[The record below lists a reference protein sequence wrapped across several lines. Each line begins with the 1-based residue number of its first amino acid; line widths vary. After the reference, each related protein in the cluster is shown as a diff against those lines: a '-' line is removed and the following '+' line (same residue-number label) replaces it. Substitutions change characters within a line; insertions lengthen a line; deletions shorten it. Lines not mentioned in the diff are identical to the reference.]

1 MKVMIV
7 SVGTP
12 KMPGLAEAIR
22 DYESRISHYF
32 KFESAEVRQQR
43 IGPGSDSGTIIE
55 KESRALLDKV
65 QPGLELIAID
75 ERGVS
80 WSSEQLAGY
89 LGELAVGGAAGV
101 AFLVGGPLGL
111 SDELR
116 GSARRVLSLSS
127 FTLPHEMARL
137 LLAEQIYRAGTILRG
152 EPYHKGG

>member
-1 MKVMIV
+1 MII

-12 KMPGLAEAIR
+12 RMAGLAEAVR
-22 DYESRISHYF
+22 EYESRIAHYF
-32 KFESAEVRQQR
+32 KFESLEVRQQR
-43 IGPGSDSGTIIE
+43 IGPGADTSAIIA
-55 KESRALLDKV
+55 KESRDLADQV
-65 QPGLELIAID
+65 QPGLELVAVD

-89 LGELAVGGAAGV
+89 LGELAVGARPGV

-116 GSARRVLSLSS
+116 DGARHVLALSS

-152 EPYHKGG
+152 EPYHRGG

>member
-1 MKVMIV
+1 MKLMIV

-22 DYESRISHYF
+22 GYESRISHYF

-43 IGPGSDSGTIIE
+43 IGPGSDTSAIVE
-55 KESRALLDKV
+55 HESRALLDRV
-65 QPGLELIAID
+65 PPGLELVAVD
-75 ERGVS
+75 ERGVT
-80 WSSEQLAGY
+80 WSSEQLAEY
-89 LGELAVGGAAGV
+89 LGELALGAEPGV
-101 AFLVGGPLGL
+101 AFLIGGPLGL

-116 GSARRVLSLSS
+116 RGVRRLLALSS
-127 FTLPHEMARL
+127 LTLPHEMARL

>member
-12 KMPGLAEAIR
+12 RMPGLAEAIR

-32 KFESAEVRQQR
+32 RFESAEVRQQR
-43 IGPGSDSGTIIE
+43 IGPGADSGAIIE

-65 QPGLELIAID
+65 QPDLETVAID
-75 ERGVS
+75 ERGVT
-80 WSSEQLAGY
+80 WSSEQLAAY
-89 LGELAVGGAAGV
+89 LGELAIGGGAGV

-116 GSARRVLSLSS
+116 GNARRVLSLSS
-127 FTLPHEMARL
+127 FTLPHELARL
-137 LLAEQIYRAGTILRG
+137 VLAEQIYRAGTILRG

>member
-1 MKVMIV
+1 MKVMVV

-12 KMPGLAEAIR
+12 KMPGLAEAVR
-22 DYESRISHYF
+22 EYESRISHYF

-43 IGPGSDSGTIIE
+43 IGPGADTDAIIE

-65 QPGLELIAID
+65 GPGLELIAVD
-75 ERGVS
+75 ERGTT
-80 WSSEQLAGY
+80 WSSEELAAY
-89 LGELAVGGAAGV
+89 LGELALGAAAGV

-116 GSARRVLSLSS
+116 SRAVRVLSLSS

>member
-1 MKVMIV
+1 MIV
-7 SVGTP
+7 SVGIP

-22 DYESRISHYF
+22 EYESRISRYF

-43 IGPGSDSGTIIE
+43 IGPGADRCAIVE
-55 KESRALLDKV
+55 QESQALLDRV
-65 QPGLELIAID
+65 PPGLQLIAID

-80 WSSEQLAGY
+80 WSSEQLAAY
-89 LGELAVGGAAGV
+89 LGELALGAEAGV
-101 AFLVGGPLGL
+101 AFLIGGPLGL
-111 SDELR
+111 SDDLR
-116 GSARRVLSLSS
+116 NGARRLLALST